1 MYLMALKTDYKNTVV
16 DSDVNPRQKFNMI
29 TNDDGTV
36 SFEDV
41 TTYKQVGDAFDAAD
55 INETNTEVNKI
66 DTSVSG
72 LFEYDE
78 STGSLIINLD
88 AI

>member
-1 MYLMALKTDYKNTVV
+1 MALKTDYKNTVV

>member
-1 MYLMALKTDYKNTVV
+1 MALKTDYKNTVV

-66 DTSVSG
+66 DTSVNG
-72 LFEYDE
+72 LFEYNS